1 MLAWDC
7 DWALLSAMK
16 SAEIHHHIIIIAIL
30 TRCTYAAM
38 IVVLPDTVAHTL
50 VAATDAKQVSN

>member
-1 MLAWDC
+1 
-7 DWALLSAMK
+7 MK